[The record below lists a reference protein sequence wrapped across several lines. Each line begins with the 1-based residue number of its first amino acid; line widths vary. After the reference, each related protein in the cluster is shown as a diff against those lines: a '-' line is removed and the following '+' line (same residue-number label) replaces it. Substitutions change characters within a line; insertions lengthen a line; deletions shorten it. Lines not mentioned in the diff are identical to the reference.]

1 MNDNIHARA
10 TADKS
15 HAFTIKTFRDRDDW
29 VKLVLAAEGDTLS
42 APARN
47 VAIRIAF
54 HHNVETGQCNPS
66 VAQIAAGSGMSDRN
80 VRRML
85 REIEQAGWMV
95 VNQSSGGRRS
105 SKTYNSNSFE
115 LRVPLTRTN
124 VSELNPDTVVRDKEP
139 NPDKPGRLTRT
150 NGAANPDTVVRRK
163 ENLTANKNSE
173 VESDSQLD
181 LGDKKE
187 GRRGRNPKSESKTKT
202 GAESEIGAA
211 FKSFWRQVIHK
222 ESKKEAEKLYRRIIQ
237 REEATPDQ
245 LMAAML
251 RFNAAMAGREPRY
264 IKRPLRW
271 LHEGCWADEPAK
283 PIGTTID
290 GNGNPVRPPPPPNG
304 HLSNLER
311 VLMEGGDL

>member
-1 MNDNIHARA
+1 MSDNIHARA

-15 HAFTIKTFRDRDDW
+15 RTHTIKTFRDRDEW

-54 HHNVETGQCNPS
+54 HHNIETGRCNPS

-115 LRVPLTRTN
+115 LRVPLTRTDM
-124 VSELNPDTVVRDKEP
+124 SELNPDTVVRDKEP

-173 VESDSQLD
+173 VESNSQLD

-187 GRRGRNPKSESKTKT
+187 GRRGRNPSETNTTDADFAEWWTQYPKKVSKL
-202 GAESEIGAA
+202 A
-211 FKSFWRQVIHK
+211 
-222 ESKKEAEKLYRRIIQ
+222 AEKAYHAARKKG
-237 REEATPDQ
+237 ATPAE
-245 LMAAML
+245 LLSAAM
-251 RFNAAMAGREPRY
+251 RYAAERSGQDSKYTKNPST
-264 IKRPLRW
+264 W
-271 LHEGCWADEPAK
+271 LTGGCWLDEPAAA
-283 PIGTTID
+283 PIGNTHQPESPHIAISEKIA
-290 GNGNPVRPPPPPNG
+290 RQ
-304 HLSNLER
+304 LLAEQ
-311 VLMEGGDL
+311 EGRNV